1 MKERKITRPLPRHP
15 IIKEVKEREEVKEV
29 RQETQRNMPS
39 REALE
44 KICYDANHR
53 IGTVR

>member
-15 IIKEVKEREEVKEV
+15 IIKEVKEREEAKEV
-29 RQETQRNMPS
+29 REETQRNVQP

-44 KICYDANHR
+44 KMC
-53 IGTVR
+53 